1 MKRSPEVET
10 SGLVAGIRLAEK
22 KLAKKTFRGNSKD
35 RSVSVRIR
43 GDQTPEEV
51 EISSEEFDISEE
63 QAHAIEEAVQEAFSR
78 AIENSQRAASRLL
91 REELQ

>member
-22 KLAKKTFRGNSKD
+22 KISKKTFRGNSKD
-35 RSVSVRIR
+35 RSVSVRIG
-43 GDQTPEEV
+43 GDQMPQ
-51 EISSEEFDISEE
+51 EIQISEKDFGISE
-63 QAHAIEEAVQEAFSR
+63 KKARQIEEAIEEALSR